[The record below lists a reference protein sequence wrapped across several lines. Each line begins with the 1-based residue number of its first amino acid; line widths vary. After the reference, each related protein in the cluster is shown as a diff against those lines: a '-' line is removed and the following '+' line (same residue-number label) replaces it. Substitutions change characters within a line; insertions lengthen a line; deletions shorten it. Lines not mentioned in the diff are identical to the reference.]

1 MKLRG
6 LLEKTLVVVTSDHGE
21 GLGEHRLFGH
31 GYSLYRTE
39 IRVPLLI
46 RPPAGHTPSRVVR
59 ETVSLRDLPATIVDL
74 LGLGVSS
81 PFPGASLGRFWRNRS
96 ENADL
101 SQETD
106 AVVSELR
113 LPNPQSPNQGRS
125 DYFQGPLTSLALD
138 QYVYIRSDHDG
149 SEQLFDHRSD
159 PDESSDQSHNE
170 LMRPILENFRRRFD
184 QFRKTSAPSRKT
196 PSD

>member
-1 MKLRG
+1 M
-6 LLEKTLVVVTSDHGE
+6 
-21 GLGEHRLFGH
+21 
-31 GYSLYRTE
+31 
-39 IRVPLLI
+39 
-46 RPPAGHTPSRVVR
+46 
-59 ETVSLRDLPATIVDL
+59 DL

-125 DYFQGPLTSLALD
+125 DYFQGPLTSLAID

-149 SEQLFDHRSD
+149 SGQLIDHRSD

-184 QFRKTSAPSRKT
+184 QFRKTSAPFQKDTVGLIAWRSFTDDRIVEEVLTGSLFGGSARSGVGLRIQWSVKNPFPRHLPARHVAIDT
-196 PSD
+196 VRGGRDRASFLCLR